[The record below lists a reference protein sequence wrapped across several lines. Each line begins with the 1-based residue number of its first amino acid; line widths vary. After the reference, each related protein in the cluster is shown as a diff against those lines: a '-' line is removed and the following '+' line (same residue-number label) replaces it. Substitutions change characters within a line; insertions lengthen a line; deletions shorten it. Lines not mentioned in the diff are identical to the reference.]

1 MWFPRKI
8 NSTTCSKTLD
18 KTSHVLKDFA
28 VCALL
33 SGKGEKRLAST
44 RGELTLL
51 RDGSEK
57 KISQQRGRI
66 GVNNVVA
73 RNHLLKVKEC

>member
-1 MWFPRKI
+1 MFKNSRLPTYFKI
-8 NSTTCSKTLD
+8 LQC
-18 KTSHVLKDFA
+18 V
-28 VCALL
+28 LL
-33 SGKGEKRLAST
+33 SGKGAKGLACT

-66 GVNNVVA
+66 GVNNMVA
-73 RNHLLKVKEC
+73 RNHLLKVQEC